1 MCTMEWSNT
10 LAVILLIALISNTNQ
25 VEEEEEREVDMEK
38 IVNKWKQMRKEIN
51 LADVVQILKLFIYYL
66 YEISK

>member
-10 LAVILLIALISNTNQ
+10 LAVMLLIALISNTNQ
-25 VEEEEEREVDMEK
+25 VEEEEEREVDMEE

-66 YEISK
+66 YEIR